1 MQVRTRQHD
10 TVDALVWRYLG
21 DGAGYVEHTLEMNP
35 ALARHGA
42 VLPAGLVV
50 TLPEPAPSTA
60 TVAAADLVRLWD

>member
-50 TLPEPAPSTA
+50 TLPEPAAS
-60 TVAAADLVRLWD
+60 VAAVADLVQLWD

>member
-1 MQVRTRQHD
+1 MQVRTQQYD

-42 VLPAGLVV
+42 VLPAGVLV
-50 TLPEPAPSTA
+50 TLPEPAPSTGQL
-60 TVAAADLVRLWD
+60 AAADLVQLWD